1 MKQHNNS
8 IKRSIA
14 VALAA
19 LLIGGTASGIVADAV
34 ITDPNICTYDLYR
47 YRIGVSKI
55 LPDKKKKSKSGT
67 KAKVSLSKRIIPEDI
82 VSVYI
87 KDLKGNRV
95 SDGDAVKF
103 RNTAAKK
110 EKTITYKIGKGTS
123 GGFYSPVVML
133 QGGSKSSYLDLQV
146 YFTP

>member
-34 ITDPNICTYDLYR
+34 ITDPDICTYDLYR

-55 LPDKKKKSKSGT
+55 LPSKPKKTKSGT
-67 KAKVSLSKRIIPEDI
+67 KAKVSLSKRII
-82 VSVYI
+82 
-87 KDLKGNRV
+87 L
-95 SDGDAVKF
+95 
-103 RNTAAKK
+103 
-110 EKTITYKIGKGTS
+110 
-123 GGFYSPVVML
+123 GGL
-133 QGGSKSSYLDLQV
+133 
-146 YFTP
+146 